1 VAWKRLSVW
10 LLIIA
15 SVWVL
20 FVRVLGKSGMV
31 RLATRSIPLVEE
43 RFKTVMAGMLGIIYM
58 DTNNSFLPVVP
69 VSGLRTLRATGS

>member
-1 VAWKRLSVW
+1 M
-10 LLIIA
+10 A

-20 FVRVLGKSGMV
+20 FVRVLGKDGMV

-58 DTNNSFLPVVP
+58 DTNSSFLSVVP
-69 VSGLRTLRATGS
+69 VSGFRTLRATGS